1 MFGKL
6 KFIIF
11 LLFIIFVTECKKLK
25 TQLRKNK
32 SSCSNYLETCYFHS
46 CCSGFEC
53 RGLFF
58 LLCLEKKT

>member
-11 LLFIIFVTECKKLK
+11 LLFIIFVTECKKLT

-32 SSCSNYLETCYFHS
+32 FSSCRGYMMGCRFHS
-46 CCSGFEC
+46 CCSGLEC
-53 RGLFF
+53 RGVIFK
-58 LLCLEKKT
+58 LCKKP